1 MKRTELTLLIAMDK
15 SVARPLAGF
24 VEVVCAKMPCPG
36 VCIRLVGFG
45 ENEKTLSPLVSV
57 QPYVETAAELRHQA
71 VELSRTPFSGG
82 RVSPA
87 IGLRGAFAGLEK
99 SRASD
104 RIVLIVADRRDSRAK
119 TVDGDALADEL
130 RKSGVLIRWIS
141 IDNPNAVVCVLKER
155 GGGYVRA
162 VERRE
167 RMTIL
172 ARYSC
177 QYGAREREF
186 SDCIL
191 SQLRAFKSE
200 LNVERFT
207 LPVEEG
213 GWGWSIGR
221 VYDLYHDVLWNN
233 PQIFYVNKYA
243 VIRWRRNANGGAR
256 MTRITDFTYAI
267 GAADYARCRQE
278 LETAAREAV
287 AGIEGCSDPVAKALH
302 LHDYIVRT
310 CEYDRRGKNNPL
322 PIYRTAYDVL
332 VRHRAVCEGYV
343 MAYRYLLALVGIESE
358 EVISKPMKHCWS
370 YLHIGANW
378 YHVDVTWDDPIR
390 ARATPGK
397 TISHRYFLLSDAAMR
412 GKRHHGWDVRG
423 LPAADDTRYDRVGW

>member
-36 VCIRLVGFG
+36 VCMRLVGFG

-82 RVSPA
+82 KVSPA
-87 IGLRGAFAGLEK
+87 IGLRGVFAGLEK

-155 GGGYVRA
+155 GGGYVRV

-233 PQIFYVNKYA
+233 PQIFYVNKYDVLDKKGIMIVEVRKDSDLANATSLEAFRGKKIVSQIETVTDEVIDDWATSFGVNHVNPLDTFATCAIA
-243 VIRWRRNANGGAR
+243 VRNKTVDA
-256 MTRITDFTYAI
+256 MTA
-267 GAADYARCRQE
+267 E
-278 LETAAREAV
+278 L
-287 AGIEGCSDPVAKALH
+287 PVAQA
-302 LHDYIVRT
+302 ICAGR
-310 CEYDRRGKNNPL
+310 
-322 PIYRTAYDVL
+322 
-332 VRHRAVCEGYV
+332 
-343 MAYRYLLALVGIESE
+343 
-358 EVISKPMKHCWS
+358 
-370 YLHIGANW
+370 
-378 YHVDVTWDDPIR
+378 
-390 ARATPGK
+390 
-397 TISHRYFLLSDAAMR
+397 
-412 GKRHHGWDVRG
+412 
-423 LPAADDTRYDRVGW
+423 